1 MSALLLAAV
10 HCARVQPSIALAA
23 NHLLTIEPGAAAQIP
38 WSKVSSPKSV
48 ECHHWAV
55 TLKGC
60 GICIPNPCH
69 PVHTSHVSKN
79 FGSVGDTGGH
89 SQIRARFLAYL
100 LDCLSIII
108 DHPFLG
114 NYPWLSPK
122 NSWPQRL
129 SRQHRQWGFNDTAAE
144 TQHQVE
150 GGLLDR
156 RDGWDPEGSR
166 APLDEALHGAGRFTN
181 IVLPPNHASLSLSH
195 HVCLMF
201 FVSSVHGAYM
211 GCWGKEIQ
219 QQNTSIENCQ
229 HRQQILLLL
238 DVVIAE
244 SSPIL
249 QLFASEDQALLVR
262 RDTCAKHV
270 ASGQPAYPSSSFHS
284 CGIHLSDV
292 SWTKRNPINISWVH
306 KINQTLH

>member
-69 PVHTSHVSKN
+69 PVHTSHVPKN

-201 FVSSVHGAYM
+201 FCFLSTWSIYGMLRQRDPTTKHINWKLPASPANSSPSGCCNRWEFAHPPAVCQRRSSVAGPEGYL
-211 GCWGKEIQ
+211 
-219 QQNTSIENCQ
+219 CQ
-229 HRQQILLLL
+229 TRGQWPTGISFIIL
-238 DVVIAE
+238 
-244 SSPIL
+244 P
-249 QLFASEDQALLVR
+249 
-262 RDTCAKHV
+262 
-270 ASGQPAYPSSSFHS
+270 
-284 CGIHLSDV
+284 
-292 SWTKRNPINISWVH
+292 
-306 KINQTLH
+306 